1 MRNRRLTFTGGLALA
16 VVIVAMTPE
25 PFAQERVRSS
35 SHPVAIGVRVL
46 GRAGDYALAGVG
58 GQLRLRLHDRVA
70 VEFFMDHLAGSEQSV
85 LRHDHEVGG
94 NLQVHVLRTRSFAL
108 HPLLGACALL
118 SVAHAP
124 QGEVSAND
132 VRFGVR
138 AGLGAEW
145 WVADGLTLQAQAQGV
160 AYLGHSF
167 DVYGASADTVPTL
180 SVRPGVQVVIGA
192 NWWL

>member
-1 MRNRRLTFTGGLALA
+1 MGNSARGFTVALALA
-16 VVIVAMTPE
+16 VAT
-25 PFAQERVRSS
+25 AGASASGQERVRSS
-35 SHPVAIGVRVL
+35 DHPVAIGVRAL

-58 GQLRLRLHDRVA
+58 GQLRVRLHDRVA
-70 VEFFMDHLAGSEQSV
+70 VEFFMDHLLGREQGV

-94 NLQVHVLRTRSFAL
+94 NLQVHVLRTRRFAL

-124 QGEVSAND
+124 QGDVSSND

-145 WVADGLTLQAQAQGV
+145 HVGGALTLQAQAQGV
-160 AYLGHSF
+160 AYLGHAF
-167 DVYGASADTVPTL
+167 ELYGASADTAPTL
-180 SVRPGVQVVIGA
+180 SVRPGVQFVLGA